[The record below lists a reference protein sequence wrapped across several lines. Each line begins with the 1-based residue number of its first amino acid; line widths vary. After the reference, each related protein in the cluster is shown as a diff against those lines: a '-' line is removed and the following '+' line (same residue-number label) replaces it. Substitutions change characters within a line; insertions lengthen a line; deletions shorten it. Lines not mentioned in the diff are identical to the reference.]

1 MVALMNLSTEKTI
14 DTTLTVKDTLTNT
27 SEWDIN
33 FLTNLPHIT
42 VNLLVAIPAPI
53 ETDGR
58 TPLVGMEQTPVILLF
73 KVLITCSERETV
85 PLKAIGRVCGVGNGL
100 T

>member
-33 FLTNLPHIT
+33 FLTTNLPHIT
-42 VNLLVAIPAPI
+42 VNRLVAIPAPI

-58 TPLVGMEQTPVILLF
+58 TPLVGMEQTPVQRERD
-73 KVLITCSERETV
+73 CSI
-85 PLKAIGRVCGVGNGL
+85 KGNRKSLWSWKGPNII
-100 T
+100 